1 MANSPAVE
9 NLNDRSSS
17 GKSGAPLIE
26 LVNIQKHYHMGTT
39 TVEALAGVSMK
50 IYPGEFVSITG
61 ASGSGKSTMMGLL
74 GCLDRPTG
82 GKYYFDGEPAGELS
96 DRQLAKIR
104 NRSIGF
110 VFQTFNLLPRTSA
123 IKNVEV
129 PMFYAKRIRTKN
141 VALEALD
148 MVGLA
153 PRAHHVPAELSGGER
168 QRVAIAR
175 AIVNNP
181 KLLLADEP
189 TGNLDSYTGAQI
201 MMIFHKLHASG
212 VTIVLV
218 THEPDIAVQAERIV
232 QMRDGKITHDG
243 PVDPVKRVQ
252 AMEETRRLAE
262 EKQKRIQANS

>member
-1 MANSPAVE
+1 MTNSQTMKNSQSPAVA
-9 NLNDRSSS
+9 DRS
-17 GKSGAPLIE
+17 AATLIE
-26 LVNIQKHYHMGTT
+26 LVDLQKHYHMGTT
-39 TVEALAGVSMK
+39 TVEALAGVNLK

-61 ASGSGKSTMMGLL
+61 ASGSGKSTMMGIL

-82 GKYYFDGEPAGELS
+82 GKYFFDGEPAGELS

-129 PMFYAKRIRTKN
+129 PMFYAKRIRTRN
-141 VALEALD
+141 FALEALE

-153 PRAHHVPAELSGGER
+153 GRAHHVPAELSGGER

-201 MMIFHKLHASG
+201 MMIFHQLHASG

-232 QMRDGKITHDG
+232 QMRDGKIVHDG
-243 PVDPVKRVQ
+243 PVDPAKRVQ
-252 AMEETRRLAE
+252 AMEETRRMAE
-262 EKQKRIQANS
+262 EKQKRLQANS